1 MKTIFKLITSIT
13 LVFCITF
20 FMFCYNPKSTINN
33 DIDTT
38 IDNTVSRVPLLLRG
52 WSDDKRLGYIDIK
65 KSQYSSY
72 VKDAF
77 IEKRVTPGITKELIV
92 FMYGYPNKNVGDTL
106 WFYLDYKNNVLLKLK
121 FNYNDQVVD
130 YYNR

>member
-1 MKTIFKLITSIT
+1 
-13 LVFCITF
+13 
-20 FMFCYNPKSTINN
+20 MFCYNSKSTIDN

-38 IDNTVSRVPLLLRG
+38 IDNTVSRVPLSLRG

-65 KSQYSSY
+65 KNQYSSY

-77 IEKRVTPGITKELIV
+77 TEKRVTPGITKELIV